1 MLNTAINASAADIDM
16 RERRGGQVI
25 RYEYVIIEVTRYD

>member
-16 RERRGGQVI
+16 REQVI
-25 RYEYVIIEVTRYD
+25 RHEYVIIEVTRYD